1 MKLSPIRD
9 PDVVYVCVDIE
20 ASGPVAGLYNMVS
33 IAGVTVQL
41 DGDRHRRGDSFYFE
55 LQPICDGF
63 LPEAMAIHGL
73 TEEHLRKNGRPANAV
88 MSEIDAWVRARVEP
102 GQRALF
108 VGHNAAFDWGYVSYY
123 FVRAGLDNPF
133 RYDPLDTKALAMG
146 RHGMRWSRC
155 NKSALLGLHPGLV
168 RPAEG
173 TEHDALVDAEF
184 QADILIAL
192 LDGEAPDRTK

>member
-1 MKLSPIRD
+1 MALKPIRD
-9 PDVVYVCVDIE
+9 PGIVYVCVDIE

-55 LQPICDGF
+55 LQPVCDGF
-63 LPEAMAIHGL
+63 DPGAMAIHGI
-73 TEEHLRKNGRPANAV
+73 TEAHLRAHGKPADEV
-88 MSEIDAWVRARVEP
+88 MAEIDRWVRARLAP

-123 FVRAGLDNPF
+123 FVRAGIENPF

-146 RHGMRWSRC
+146 RHGVPWARA
-155 NKSALLGLHPGLV
+155 NKSGLLALHQDLVAPDPGS
-168 RPAEG
+168 
-173 TEHDALVDAEF
+173 EHHALVDAEF

-192 LDGEAPDRTK
+192 LDGEIAPTK